1 MNSKKIAQLTQR
13 CKYLRP
19 IFIGVY
25 ARDTLP
31 TKRLSKRKSWALI
44 VNLDTHLEAGSHWVA
59 IYMPRKSNYIEY
71 WDSTGRPPRH
81 TTIWNFL
88 NQRDRCYFN
97 NIRLQSS
104 YTTTC
109 GQYCLFFLCSRVH
122 GLTRKEILHFFKS
135 DNLIFNDRFVNRVV
149 QDIFKSRIQ
158 LINHEF
164 LRSQIMRYLM

>member
-1 MNSKKIAQLTQR
+1 MNSQKIVQLTQR

-19 IFIGVY
+19 VFIGVY

-31 TKRLSKRKSWALI
+31 TKRLTKRKSWALI
-44 VNLDTHLEAGSHWVA
+44 VNLDTHLEAGSHWIA
-59 IYMPRKSNYIEY
+59 IYMPRKSNYVEY

-81 TTIWNFL
+81 ITILNFL
-88 NQRDRCYFN
+88 KQRDYYYFN

-109 GQYCLFFLCSRVH
+109 GQYCLFFLCSRAH
-122 GLTRKEILHFFKS
+122 GLTRKEILNFFKS
-135 DNLIFNDRFVNRVV
+135 DNLLFNDRFVNRVV

-164 LRSQIMRYLM
+164 IRNQIMRYLM